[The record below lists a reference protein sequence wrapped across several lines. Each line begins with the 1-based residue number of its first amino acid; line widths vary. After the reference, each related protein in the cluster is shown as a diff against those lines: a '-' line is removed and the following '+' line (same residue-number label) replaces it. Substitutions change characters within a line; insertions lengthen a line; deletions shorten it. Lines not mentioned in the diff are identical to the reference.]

1 MATAELQNIVDA
13 FGHSIAACRYDH
25 LADRTLSSLKGT
37 GPRGLILG
45 HTRRYPVR
53 VASGGWVSARHP
65 AVERA
70 AGEESAAAR
79 QPVSAKVLK
88 RKPEK

>member
-1 MATAELQNIVDA
+1 V
-13 FGHSIAACRYDH
+13 
-25 LADRTLSSLKGT
+25 
-37 GPRGLILG
+37 GLILLG